1 MLIYIAGLNSTKKD
15 WIDLKLKEFS
25 NDTYSYFLLNDAI
38 PDITEDAVII
48 AHSMGCL
55 NAMRLWD
62 IYPDKIKTIQLINPT
77 NQIFDF
83 DFDFKSAPVTI
94 HLGEKDEILN
104 MPKLYKDIE
113 VNYIKLIVYKDLS
126 HRFDENQFNEILSN
140 VEPYLNIV

>member
-25 NDTYSYFLLNDAI
+25 NDTYYYFLLNDDI

-55 NAMRLWD
+55 SAMRLWD

-83 DFDFKSAPVTI
+83 NKF
-94 HLGEKDEILN
+94 
-104 MPKLYKDIE
+104 
-113 VNYIKLIVYKDLS
+113 
-126 HRFDENQFNEILSN
+126 Q
-140 VEPYLNIV
+140 